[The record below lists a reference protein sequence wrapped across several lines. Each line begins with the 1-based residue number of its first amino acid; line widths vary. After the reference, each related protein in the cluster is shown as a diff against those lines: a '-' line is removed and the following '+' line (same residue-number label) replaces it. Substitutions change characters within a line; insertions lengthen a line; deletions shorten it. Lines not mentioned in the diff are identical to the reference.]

1 MNKKDLK
8 EYLLKNEGATLTA
21 DTLEPSQEKK
31 GYMVSI
37 YGTEQKENNI
47 DKVIDKIEKRAEK
60 LKKANKKGFFVGVW
74 FYEGL
79 WYIDTSL
86 NIKDYKKAVKF
97 GESQKQI
104 AIYDLEKNT
113 SVKLKYKKIKY
124 FTLYEII
131 KDCQENII
139 DEIPLKQ
146 FDNIKDI
153 EKKLKMKINC
163 IYKAIKRNSIINCKY
178 KLYLDYMLESEL
190 F

>member
-1 MNKKDLK
+1 MNKKELK
-8 EYLLKNEGATLTA
+8 EYLQKNEGATLTA
-21 DTLEPSQEKK
+21 DTLEPSAEKK
-31 GYMVSI
+31 GFMVSL
-37 YGTEQKENNI
+37 YGSEIQENNI
-47 DKVIDKIEKRAEK
+47 NKVIDKIYQRAEE
-60 LKKANKKGFFVGVW
+60 LKNGKKKRFFVGVW
-74 FYEGL
+74 LYEGT

-86 NIKDYKKAVKF
+86 NIKDFKKAVKF

-113 SVKLKYKKIKY
+113 SIKLKYKKIKY

-146 FDNIKDI
+146 YDNIKDI
-153 EKKLKMKINC
+153 EKKLKMKTNC
-163 IYKAIKRNSIINCKY
+163 VYKAIKRNSTINCKY